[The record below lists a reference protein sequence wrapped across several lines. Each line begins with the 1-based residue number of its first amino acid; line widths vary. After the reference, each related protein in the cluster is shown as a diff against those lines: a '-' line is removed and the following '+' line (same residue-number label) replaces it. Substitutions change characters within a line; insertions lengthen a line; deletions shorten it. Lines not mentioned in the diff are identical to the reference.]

1 MSKTKTAQGRRT
13 DSISSPMLRSDPG
26 LQVEYRPL
34 AVVIPYARNARSHS
48 EAQIA
53 EIAGSIRAF
62 GFANPILVGED
73 GDVIAGHGRLAA
85 ARLLGM
91 SEVPVIVLSGL
102 SEVERRQL
110 VLADNRIGL
119 NAGWNAE
126 MLGLELKDLSDLG
139 ADLSLLGF
147 DKKELAAALAPDIGD
162 GLTDEDEVPEL
173 VEKPVS
179 RLGDIWCLGQHR
191 VACGD
196 STDRQTVAELLG
208 AVVPSLMVTD
218 PPYGVSYDPTWR
230 HRSGVNKSTRTGKVK
245 NDDRADWSP
254 AWKLFPGNVA
264 YVWHG
269 ALHATTVAESLIREG
284 FVIRAQIIWAK
295 DRLVLGRGEYHWRHE
310 PCFYAVRGKGNW
322 TGDRKQTTLWSIPN
336 KDQDEDTIHGT
347 QKPLECMRRPILNN
361 SSPGQA
367 VYDPFL
373 GSGTTLIAAET
384 TERVCLGVE
393 LDPTYV
399 DVIVKRWQAFAGDT
413 ATLAANGRSFNE
425 IAADRSAESGVDG
438 QPAVQAEGA

>member
-13 DSISSPMLRSDPG
+13 DSISLPMLRSDPG